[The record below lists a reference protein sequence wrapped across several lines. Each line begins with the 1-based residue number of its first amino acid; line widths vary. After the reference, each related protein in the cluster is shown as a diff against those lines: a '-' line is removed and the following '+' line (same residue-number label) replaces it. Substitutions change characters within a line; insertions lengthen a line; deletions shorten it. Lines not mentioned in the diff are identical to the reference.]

1 MDEGILGHLR
11 ELYEAARDSLLHL
24 FEKERLPDCIDQLIP
39 RDFSCF

>member
-24 FEKERLPDCIDQLIP
+24 FEKGEVT
-39 RDFSCF
+39 